1 MISKHIKNTHTLQ
14 LDRSDCGVACLLSII
29 KFYKGNYSLEKHRE
43 LSGTTSQGTT
53 MLGLYEV
60 ANKLGFDAD
69 GFNISIDIIKEHGEP
84 AILQIKTKN
93 NYDHYVICYGYNKQQ
108 GFIIGDPAKGVK
120 YVSETHLDK
129 FWQSKNCLFLSPN
142 SKFVAEKEI
151 EKTKKKYFINLLRD
165 DFKLLLFSTII
176 GVFVAG
182 LGMAMSI
189 FSQKLIDDI
198 LPSNNIKKL
207 VSGIALLSILL
218 FARVGL
224 SILRQHFLIQQ
235 SKDFNNRINNTF
247 FSSLLQLPKLFFNTR
262 KIGELIARLNDT
274 QRIQNVIK
282 TLSSSLVIDT
292 LVALISLVFLFSY
305 SWELGIISLLSLPIY
320 FYIIYRNNKSIIQ
333 SQLDVMQNYA
343 LTESNFINTIQGIST
358 IKNNNKQ
365 SVFDKLNQNIFSGFQ
380 EKIFNLGKINISLSW
395 QSGFASVIFLIGVL
409 IYASIQVFNNEIKI
423 GELMAVLGIV
433 STLLPS
439 IANLALISI
448 PINEAKIAFSRMY
461 EFASIEKENE
471 EGLEIFEINKISI
484 QNLSFRFAGRS
495 VLFHDINIEIEKG
508 KFIAIVGESGSG
520 KSTLGQIL
528 KRFYQFE
535 NGSIIINNKYK
546 LPEIGLKS
554 YRDLLGVVPQEIAIF
569 NGNVLDNILLGSSET
584 LENMLAFIREYG
596 FEFYFDQLPQGML
609 TILGEEGINLSGGQK
624 QIIALARALYKKPQ
638 FLIMDEATSAM
649 DRNTENFTIKLL
661 QKIKEDCAVFFI
673 SHRLNKLRNIADMI
687 YILENKTI
695 LRSGNHKKLMETSNF
710 YSEYWSEQFNLKQ

>member
-1 MISKHIKNTHTLQ
+1 MISKHIKKTHTLQ
-14 LDRSDCGVACLLSII
+14 LDRSDCGVACLLSIV
-29 KFYKGNYSLEKHRE
+29 KFYKGNYSLEKLRE

-60 ANKLGFDAD
+60 ANKLGFDAE
-69 GFNISIDIIKEHGEP
+69 GFNISIDILKENGEP
-84 AILQIKTKN
+84 AILQIKTPN
-93 NYDHYVICYGYNKQQ
+93 NSDHYVICYEYDKEK
-108 GFIIGDPAKGVK
+108 GFIIGDPSKGVN
-120 YVSETHLDK
+120 YISEEYLDQL
-129 FWQSKNCLFLSPN
+129 WQSKNCLFLSPN
-142 SKFVAEKEI
+142 SKFVNEKEI
-151 EKTKKKYFINLLRD
+151 EKTKKKYFLSLLKD

-176 GVFVAG
+176 GVFVAA

-207 VSGIALLSILL
+207 ISGIVLLFILLS
-218 FARVGL
+218 ARVGL

-247 FSSLLQLPKLFFNTR
+247 FSSLLKLPKLFFNTR

-292 LVALISLVFLFSY
+292 LVALISLLFLFSY
-305 SWELGIISLLSLPIY
+305 SWQLGLISLLSLPIY

-343 LTESNFINTIQGIST
+343 LTESNFINSIQGIST
-358 IKNNNKQ
+358 IKNYNKQ
-365 SVFDKLNQNIFSGFQ
+365 FIFDKLNQNIFSGFQ

-395 QSGFASVIFLIGVL
+395 QSGFASVLFLTGVL

-423 GELMAVLGIV
+423 GELMAILGIV

-448 PINEAKIAFSRMY
+448 PINEPKIAFNRMY

-471 EGLEIFEINKISI
+471 EGLEIFEINKISV
-484 QNLSFRFAGRS
+484 QNLSFRFPGRS
-495 VLFHDINIEIEKG
+495 LLFHDLNIEIEKG
-508 KFIAIVGESGSG
+508 KLIAIVGESGSG

-535 NGSIIINNKYK
+535 NGSIIVNNKYK

-554 YRDLLGVVPQEIAIF
+554 YRDLLGVVPQEITIF
-569 NGNVLDNILLGSSET
+569 NGNVLDNILLGSSDT
-584 LENMLAFIREYG
+584 LENVLNFIREYG
-596 FEFYFDQLPQGML
+596 FEFYFDQLPQGL
-609 TILGEEGINLSGGQK
+609 ITIVGEEGINLSGGQK
-624 QIIALARALYKKPQ
+624 QIIALARAVYKKPQ

-649 DRNTENFTIKLL
+649 DRNTENFTMKLF
-661 QKIKEDCAVFFI
+661 QKIKPNCAILFI
-673 SHRLNKLRNIADMI
+673 SHRLNILKNLADHI

-695 LRSGNHKKLMETSNF
+695 SQSGNHKKLLKTKNF
-710 YSEYWSEQFNLKQ
+710 YSDYWQETLII